1 MEIHHPKI
9 SKSNRFKPGFN
20 IALGKD
26 IRSAKEY
33 VDELKKRGL
42 EPYDKNSKMP
52 EQKAYTPSKRC
63 HEMTE
68 YIRKHTDKNGN
79 CKLSGKIMNEIGAY
93 LPQRSK

>member
-1 MEIHHPKI
+1 MQFINSKI
-9 SKSNRFKPGFN
+9 PKSNRFRPGFN

-33 VDELKKRGL
+33 VDEMKKLGL
-42 EPYDKNSKMP
+42 EPYDKNAKMP
-52 EQKAYTPSKRC
+52 EAKTYKPSKRC

-68 YIRKHTDKNGN
+68 YIRKHTDKNGKV
-79 CKLSGKIMNEIGAY
+79 KLSGKMMAEIGAY